1 MSRRPMLLTFLTRRA
16 RPARAAVTRPVH
28 VVTGSAM
35 QAEAP
40 QHAVVAIE
48 TSRTFCRRVLVIV
61 V

>member
-1 MSRRPMLLTFLTRRA
+1 MLLTFLTRRA

-28 VVTGSAM
+28 VVTGAAM

-48 TSRTFCRRVLVIV
+48 TSGTFCRRVLVIV